1 MESLHFQFTTIK
13 KLKHYIDNNIASA
26 AHTVVVQITYSDAH
40 KEQMQDIRL
49 FLATAIANIK
59 IIMINDGSK
68 TIDLYFNLYKK
79 DAKVNETL
87 HENSMQKEYEI
98 FNNGP
103 VVIFKR
109 VLDKD
114 EECWV
119 IRNVTDSVKQWGYS
133 PEYFVQ
139 NKEAIKE
146 MMHPDDMMRVRENV
160 LKAVKNNESSIHQEY
175 RIYDHN
181 KNIHWIEDYSYVIRD
196 VNNEPS
202 ILIGYM
208 VDVTYA
214 RAAKESLERTQKK
227 LSNYLNQ
234 ISDIIL
240 IHTLDGRI
248 IEANEEANRRL
259 GYSKAELLSMHI
271 ADITHDTPQ
280 VMVSNTLSTLK
291 MGLPVNLE
299 TLYVTKSKEIFPV
312 EVRVGRFDA
321 EGFVSIARDIS
332 DKKNTQVILQSREE
346 LYRGIIN
353 STTEGFW
360 LLDDQLN
367 IVDVNYSLC
376 VMLGYTREEMIGKNP
391 YNFIDAADH
400 DLCHEQSKTIEEVA
414 QRVYELVFVKKTGKK
429 IHAIA
434 NATTMYEHDGNV
446 KTFAF
451 MTNISK
457 QKALEAELVKKQA
470 EIEARN
476 NNLEAEIASQVEEN
490 RSKDQM
496 MYQQARLASMGE
508 MIGNIAHQWRQPL
521 NILALVMQDLYISGQ
536 LGNLTDEKLETEYE
550 KANNV
555 LQYMSQTIDD
565 FRNFFKH
572 EGENANF
579 SLKSTIESVYSLVSP
594 NFKHNHVAFHMD
606 MQEEI
611 EVVGNKNEFI
621 QVIINIL
628 NNAQDAIK
636 TNNTKGG
643 EVHVAIMKLKDKARI
658 VISDNGGGMS
668 KSIIDKIFDPYFTT
682 KHQTQGTG
690 LGLYMSKQI
699 IETSMTGH
707 LMAENITNGARFIIE
722 LPIYK

>member
-1 MESLHFQFTTIK
+1 MTNLNTKFTTIK
-13 KLKHYIDNNIASA
+13 KLKHYIEEHIDGAKS
-26 AHTVVVQITYSDAH
+26 TTVVQITYGDTH
-40 KEQMQDIRL
+40 KEEMQDIRL

-59 IIMINDGSK
+59 IIMINDSSDF
-68 TIDLYFNLYKK
+68 IDLNFSIYKK
-79 DAKVNETL
+79 DAHVNETL

-109 VLDKD
+109 VLDVE

-119 IRNVTDSVKQWGYS
+119 IRNVTDSVKQWGYK

-139 NKEAIKE
+139 NQEAIKDVI
-146 MMHPDDMMRVRENV
+146 HPDDMMRVRETV
-160 LKAVKNNESSIHQEY
+160 LQAIEHGENSMHQEY
-175 RIYDHN
+175 RIFDEN
-181 KNIHWIEDYSYVIRD
+181 KNIRWIEDYSYVMRD
-196 VNNEPS
+196 VNNEPTV
-202 ILIGYM
+202 LIGYM
-208 VDVTYA
+208 VDVTHA
-214 RAAKESLERTQKK
+214 RAAKESLERTQAK
-227 LSNYLNQ
+227 LSTYLDQ
-234 ISDIIL
+234 ISDII
-240 IHTLDGRI
+240 IVHSLDGKI
-248 IEANEEANRRL
+248 IEVNEEAHRRL
-259 GYSKAELLSMHI
+259 GYTKVELLNKSI
-271 ADITHDTPQ
+271 SDITHETPQ
-280 VMVSNTLSTLK
+280 AMVSNTLSTLK
-291 MGLPVNLE
+291 TGLPINLE
-299 TLYVTKSKEIFPV
+299 TLYVTQSGEIFPV

-360 LLDDQLN
+360 LLDEALN

-391 YNFIDAADH
+391 YDFIDAADH
-400 DLCHEQSKTIEEVA
+400 DVCHEQSRTIEDVA
-414 QRVYELVFVKKTGKK
+414 QRIYELVFVKKTGIK

-434 NATTMYEHDGNV
+434 NATTMYEHDGSV

-457 QKALEAELVKKQA
+457 QKALEKELVDKQK
-470 EIEARN
+470 EIEERN
-476 NNLEAEIASQVEEN
+476 NNLEAEIAAQVEDN

-536 LGNLTDEKLETEYE
+536 LGNLTEEKLENEYE

-572 EGENANF
+572 EGESINF
-579 SLKSTIESVYSLVSP
+579 SLNSTVESVYSLVSP
-594 NFKHNHVAFHMD
+594 NFKHNHVSFHMD
-606 MQEEI
+606 IEEEI
-611 EVVGNKNEFI
+611 EVIGNKNEFI

-628 NNAQDAIK
+628 NNAQDAI
-636 TNNTKGG
+636 TSNNIKDG
-643 EVHVAIMKLKDKARI
+643 EVTVRI
-658 VISDNGGGMS
+658 TKNKKEAHIAISDNGGGMAAE
-668 KSIIDKIFDPYFTT
+668 ILDKIFDPYFTT

-699 IETSMTGH
+699 IETSMTGR
-707 LMAENITNGARFIIE
+707 LMAKNIENGACFIIE

>member
-1 MESLHFQFTTIK
+1 MTNLHTEFTTIK
-13 KLKHYIDNNIASA
+13 ALKQFIEKNIDVDESTII
-26 AHTVVVQITYSDAH
+26 VQITYGNAH
-40 KEQMQDIRL
+40 KETIQDIRL

-59 IIMINDGSK
+59 IIAINDASDVI
-68 TIDLYFNLYKK
+68 TLHFSLYKK
-79 DAKVNETL
+79 SAEVNETL
-87 HENSMQKEYEI
+87 HKNSMQKEYEI

-109 VLDKD
+109 VLDTE

-119 IRNVTDSVKQWGYS
+119 IKNVTNSVKQWGYT
-133 PEYFVQ
+133 PDFFVQ
-139 NKEAIKE
+139 NQEAIKDVI
-146 MMHPDDMMRVRENV
+146 HPDDMMRVRETV
-160 LKAVKNNESSIHQEY
+160 LNSIEVGKNSVHQVY
-175 RIYDHN
+175 RIYDQS
-181 KNIHWIEDYSYVIRD
+181 KNIRWIEDYSYIMRD
-196 VNNEPS
+196 VNEEPS
-202 ILIGYM
+202 VLMGYM
-208 VDVTYA
+208 VDVTEA
-214 RAAKESLERTQKK
+214 RAAQESLERTQEK
-227 LSNYLNQ
+227 LSTYLDQ

-240 IHTLDGRI
+240 IHALDGSI
-248 IEANEEANRRL
+248 IDVNEEAIRRL
-259 GYSKAELLSMHI
+259 GYSKTQLLKMKLS
-271 ADITHDTPQ
+271 DITHETPQ
-280 VMVSNTLSTLK
+280 AMLSNTLSTLEL
-291 MGLPVNLE
+291 GLPVNLE
-299 TLYVTKSKEIFPV
+299 TLYVSNTGEIFPV
-312 EVRVGRFDA
+312 EVRVGRFEE

-360 LLDDQLN
+360 LLDDKLN

-391 YNFIDAADH
+391 YDFIDDKDH
-400 DLCHEQSKTIEEVA
+400 GVCHEQSQSIEEVA
-414 QRVYELVFVKKTGKK
+414 QRVYELVFVRKTGAK

-457 QKALEAELVKKQA
+457 QKALEAELVSKQK
-470 EIEARN
+470 EIEKRN
-476 NNLEAEIASQVEEN
+476 NNLEAEIASQVEAN
-490 RSKDQM
+490 RTKDQM

-536 LGNLTDEKLETEYE
+536 LGNLTEAKLETEYE

-572 EGENANF
+572 EGENTNF

-594 NFKHNHVAFHMD
+594 NFNHHHVAFSFD

-628 NNAQDAIK
+628 NNAQDAIQS
-636 TNNTKGG
+636 NNTKSG
-643 EVHVAIMKLKDKARI
+643 EVHVSIMKLKDVARI
-658 VISDNGGGMS
+658 VISDNGGGMATE
-668 KSIIDKIFDPYFTT
+668 IIEKIFDPYFTT

-699 IETSMTGH
+699 IETSMTGR